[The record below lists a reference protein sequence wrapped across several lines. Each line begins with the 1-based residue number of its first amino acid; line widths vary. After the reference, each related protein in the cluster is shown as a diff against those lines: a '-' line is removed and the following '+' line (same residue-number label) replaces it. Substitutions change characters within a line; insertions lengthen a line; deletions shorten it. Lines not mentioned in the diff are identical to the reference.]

1 MHPPSNQHLDSDAGR
16 ADRVSDAFLHN
27 ASAQR
32 HNTDIYIYNAIKAV
46 HPDVEVID
54 TDAANVNII
63 GYISATGDGSVTSL
77 STEDIETELSSS
89 DINALK
95 ERHALAT
102 SLNWVEYLPVSR
114 RLDGGNGALV
124 VEPIFNKYLI
134 KWQGHEFLIY
144 IVDARDGTALW
155 FIKRQ
160 YILTSDTAAAYLL
173 LKTAGFWLN
182 ELHGEIWVYDQGFWQ
197 KDAALY
203 NSIQKSKWEDI
214 ILPEELKEDLLKTV
228 VRFYKSRDTYE
239 KLRVPWKRG
248 IIFYGP
254 PGNGK
259 TISIKA
265 TMKTLYDLKE
275 PVPTIYVKS
284 LVSFGGPQYSINNI
298 FAKARQQ
305 APCYLVFEDL
315 DSLVTDEVRS
325 FFLNAV
331 DGLSENEGI
340 LMVGSTN
347 HLERLDP
354 GISKRPSR
362 FDRKYLFPDPD
373 MKQRVQY
380 CKFWQKK
387 LKDNKDIEFPDKLLS
402 PIADLTDGFSFAY
415 MQEAFVSTLLKI
427 ANDADA
433 ASELRWKNLDEEE
446 DTIDL
451 SELEDELVVI
461 EKTTGAEKKA
471 TALFDYCAAE
481 DNELSFKKDDELVIL
496 DDEISEDWWYMRRVK
511 DGKTGLAPRPYFEV
525 RNLFRASDGKDDQ
538 DLDKYVLWRE
548 IKVQI
553 ANLKKELDKGD
564 GEA

>member
-1 MHPPSNQHLDSDAGR
+1 MQPSSNQHTETNV
-16 ADRVSDAFLHN
+16 DRSSDAFFHN
-27 ASAQR
+27 ASAER
-32 HNTDIYIYNAIKAV
+32 HNTDIYMYNAIKAA

-54 TDAANVNII
+54 TDARNCNII
-63 GYISATGDGSVTSL
+63 AYISATGDGSVTSL
-77 STEDIETELSSS
+77 STEDIDSELSSS
-89 DINALK
+89 EINALK
-95 ERHALAT
+95 EKHAFAT
-102 SLNWVEYLPVSR
+102 SLNQTEYLPPLR
-114 RLDGGNGALV
+114 RLDGGTGALFV
-124 VEPIFNKYLI
+124 DPIFNKYLV

-144 IVDARDGTALW
+144 IVDARDGTALY
-155 FIKRQ
+155 IMKRQ
-160 YILTSDTAAAYLL
+160 YLLTSDTAAAYLL

-182 ELHGEIWVYDQGFWQ
+182 ELHGEIWVFDQGFWQ
-197 KDAALY
+197 KDAGLY
-203 NSIQKSKWEDI
+203 RSIQKSRWEDI

-228 VRFYKSRDTYE
+228 VRFYKSRETYE
-239 KLRVPWKRG
+239 RLHVPWKRG
-248 IIFYGP
+248 LIFYGP

-265 TMKTLYDLKE
+265 TMKTLYDLKD
-275 PVPTIYVKS
+275 PIPTIYVKS
-284 LVSFGGPQYSINNI
+284 LVSFGGPQYSINLI

-347 HLERLDP
+347 HLDRLDP
-354 GISKRPSR
+354 GIAKRPSR

-373 MKQRVQY
+373 MKQRIQY
-380 CKFWQKK
+380 CKFWQRK

-427 ANDADA
+427 ANEAEE
-433 ASELRWKNLDEEE
+433 ASGLSQKILDKNA
-446 DTIDL
+446 INL

-461 EKTTGAEKKA
+461 EKTTAAEKKA
-471 TALFDYCAAE
+471 IGLFDYRAME
-481 DNELSFKKDDELVIL
+481 DNELSFDEGDELLIV
-496 DDEISEDWWYMRRVK
+496 DDEISEDWWYLRRVK

-525 RNLFRASDGKDDQ
+525 CNSFCASDGKDDQ
-538 DLDKYVLWRE
+538 DLDQYVLWRE

-553 ANLKKELDKGD
+553 ANLKKELDKAD
-564 GEA
+564 DVKRS